1 MTGVGVGVAAQA
13 VVVGVTRGD
22 HGEHAGAGE
31 RVNGVGFGV
40 ILRGEFAA
48 EGHVDHVHAVG
59 EVAVTVGVEGTVE
72 RLDHH
77 VGAAAATEDAEGVD
91 FSVGGNAGADLHG
104 LELLCGELA
113 VVAGEGGAVG
123 VHAVACRGARHVGAV
138 AAGGAVER
146 VAVGGCGVAAVVGV
160 TNEVVAASNLG
171 AVDES
176 GVCGGQ
182 LGELGCLLVV
192 FELAATAE
200 VGVGVVDAGV
210 DDGDLHAL
218 AGVSARAG
226 GVGGAG
232 PGGEGACV
240 NGGAR
245 ILAVLGQ
252 DGRDLLYV
260 GAAGEC
266 PNGLCVTAHRHAA
279 YCVVGGVEDLRAGLA
294 ADLLCLALHLGGDG
308 LHLRAGVD
316 GCLRA
321 GAYACGLGLFKGALT
336 LEADE
341 GGHGAAGVL
350 HAVTDDLLL
359 DCVGVFG
366 GLGGAAECGQGAQ
379 RHAEGE

>member
-1 MTGVGVGVAAQA
+1 MTGIGVGVAAQA

-40 ILRGEFAA
+40 VLRGEFAA

-72 RLDHH
+72 RLNND
-77 VGAAAATEDAEGVD
+77 VGATAAAEDAEGVD
-91 FSVGGNAGADLHG
+91 FSVGGDAGADLHS

-123 VHAVACRGARHVGAV
+123 VHAVACCGARHVGTV

-146 VAVGGCGVAAVVGV
+146 VAVGGCGVATVVGV
-160 TNEVVAASNLG
+160 TDEVVAASNLG

-210 DDGDLHAL
+210 DDGNLHAL
-218 AGVSARAG
+218 AGVSACTGR
-226 GVGGAG
+226 VGGAG

-245 ILAVLGQ
+245 VLAVLGQ

-260 GAAGEC
+260 GAVGEC
-266 PNGLCVTAHRHAA
+266 LDGLCVTAHCHAA

-294 ADLLCLALHLGGDG
+294 ADLLCLALHLGGDC
-308 LHLRAGVD
+308 LHL
-316 GCLRA
+316 
-321 GAYACGLGLFKGALT
+321 
-336 LEADE
+336 
-341 GGHGAAGVL
+341 
-350 HAVTDDLLL
+350 
-359 DCVGVFG
+359 
-366 GLGGAAECGQGAQ
+366 
-379 RHAEGE
+379 

>member
-40 ILRGEFAA
+40 VLRGEFAA
-48 EGHVDHVHAVG
+48 EGHVDHVHTVG
-59 EVAVTVGVEGTVE
+59 EVAVTVGVEGAVE
-72 RLDHH
+72 RLNND
-77 VGAAAATEDAEGVD
+77 VGATAASEDAEGVD
-91 FSVGGNAGADLHG
+91 FSVGGDAGADLHG

-123 VHAVACRGARHVGAV
+123 VHAVARRGARHVGAV

-146 VAVGGCGVAAVVGV
+146 VAVGGCGVATVVGV
-160 TNEVVAASNLG
+160 TDEVVAASNLG

-200 VGVGVVDAGV
+200 VGVGVVDTGV
-210 DDGDLHAL
+210 DNGNLHPL
-218 AGVSARAG
+218 AGVSACTG

-240 NGGAR
+240 NGGTR
-245 ILAVLGQ
+245 VLAVLGQ
-252 DGRDLLYV
+252 DGRDFLYV
-260 GAAGEC
+260 GAVGEC
-266 PNGLCVTAHRHAA
+266 LDGLCVTAHCHAA

-341 GGHGAAGVL
+341 GGDGAAGVL
-350 HAVTDDLLL
+350 HAFAEYLL
-359 DCVGVFG
+359 DGVGVFRG
-366 GLGGAAECGQGAQ
+366 VGGGAQGCEGAQ